1 MNSNVTQGS
10 KGTHGQ
16 FATPPSPPPH
26 TSPRLPAIH
35 LPACRPA
42 PCCCPLPGLI
52 AKRAWAH
59 GKHSSCLFFFGLS
72 CHSPFRPPAQHSPA
86 RIEQMPKNVTAPR
99 TITTVNCGRGWGST
113 DDTAAGSFLR
123 HFFGLVGMAWGGGG
137 VCVRGFV
144 FVASHSLA
152 EQANSVCVCV
162 RLSVYFYCI
171 YH

>member
-1 MNSNVTQGS
+1 MGSGMGSTGGGGGGWAMELHNLYKRNATHTHPYVCCLPFYFHSVNSNVTQGS

-72 CHSPFRPPAQHSPA
+72 CHSLFPPFDRLPNTPPHVLNKCLKMSLRPA
-86 RIEQMPKNVTAPR
+86 R
-99 TITTVNCGRGWGST
+99 
-113 DDTAAGSFLR
+113 
-123 HFFGLVGMAWGGGG
+123 
-137 VCVRGFV
+137 
-144 FVASHSLA
+144 
-152 EQANSVCVCV
+152 
-162 RLSVYFYCI
+162 
-171 YH
+171 